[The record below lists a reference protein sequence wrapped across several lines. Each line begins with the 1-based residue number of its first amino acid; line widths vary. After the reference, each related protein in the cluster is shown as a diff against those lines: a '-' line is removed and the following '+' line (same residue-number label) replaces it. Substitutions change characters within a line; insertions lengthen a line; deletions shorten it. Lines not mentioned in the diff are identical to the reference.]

1 MKEAVSENTKAKRLE
16 GFYSAMF
23 AAFGAQGWWPGKT
36 RFEVIAGAILTQNTA
51 WTNVEKA
58 IANLK
63 SRGVLSPA
71 KLHGLKIGK
80 LAALIRPAGYF
91 NIKAKRL
98 KNFTDYLFKEHN
110 GSLDRLLKH
119 RRPKE
124 LREELLKISGIG
136 PETADS
142 IVLYAANM
150 PEFVVDA
157 YTKRILSRHLIVKDD
172 AQYEELKSVFMDN
185 LEPDTALFNEYHALL
200 VRTGKDYCRPKEPL
214 CTICPLKV
222 FL

>member
-1 MKEAVSENTKAKRLE
+1 MKEEGRNNGTAKRLK
-16 GFYSAMF
+16 GFYSAMYS
-23 AAFGAQGWWPGKT
+23 ALGPQGWWPGKT

-71 KLHGLKIGK
+71 KLHGLSLSE
-80 LAALIRPAGYF
+80 LAPLIRPAGYF

-124 LREELLKISGIG
+124 LRRELLKISGIG

-142 IVLYAANM
+142 IVLYAAGM

-157 YTKRILSRHLIVKDD
+157 YTKRIFSRHSLAKEDD
-172 AQYEELKSVFMDN
+172 EYEELKSVFMEN
-185 LEPDTALFNEYHALL
+185 LKPDAALFNEYHALI
-200 VRTGKDYCRPKEPL
+200 VRTGKDFCRPKEPL
-214 CTICPLKV
+214 CNVCPLKR
-222 FL
+222 LL

>member
-1 MKEAVSENTKAKRLE
+1 MREGHRKNNRAKRLK

-63 SRGVLSPA
+63 SRGVLSAA
-71 KLHGLKIGK
+71 KLHGLSLSE
-80 LAALIRPAGYF
+80 LASLIRPAGYF

-110 GSLDRLLKH
+110 GSLDRLLKR

-136 PETADS
+136 PETA
-142 IVLYAANM
+142 
-150 PEFVVDA
+150 
-157 YTKRILSRHLIVKDD
+157 
-172 AQYEELKSVFMDN
+172 
-185 LEPDTALFNEYHALL
+185 
-200 VRTGKDYCRPKEPL
+200 
-214 CTICPLKV
+214 
-222 FL
+222 

>member
-1 MKEAVSENTKAKRLE
+1 MKEAVRENGKAKRLK

-71 KLHGLKIGK
+71 KLHGLKTGE

-110 GSLDRLLKH
+110 GSLDRLLKQ

-124 LREELLKISGIG
+124 LREELLKICGIG

-157 YTKRILSRHLIVKDD
+157 YTKRIFSRHSLAKEDV
-172 AQYEELKSVFMDN
+172 QYEELKSVFMEN
-185 LEPDTALFNEYHALL
+185 LEPDAALFNEYHALI
-200 VRTGKDYCRPKEPL
+200 VRTGKDFCRPKEPL
-214 CTICPLKV
+214 CAGCPLNV

>member
-1 MKEAVSENTKAKRLE
+1 
-16 GFYSAMF
+16 MF

-63 SRGVLSPA
+63 ARGVLSPA
-71 KLHGLKIGK
+71 KLHGLKTGE

-110 GSLDRLLKH
+110 GSLDRLLKQ
-119 RRPKE
+119 RSPKE

-157 YTKRILSRHLIVKDD
+157 YTKRIFSRHLIVKED
-172 AQYEELKSVFMDN
+172 AQYEELKSVFMEN
-185 LEPDTALFNEYHALL
+185 LEPDAAFFNEYHALI
-200 VRTGKDYCRPKEPL
+200 VRTGKDFCRPKEPL
-214 CTICPLKV
+214 CTGCPLNV

>member
-1 MKEAVSENTKAKRLE
+1 MKEAVRENGAAKRLKAL
-16 GFYSAMF
+16 YSAMF

-71 KLHGLKIGK
+71 KMHGLSLSE
-80 LAALIRPAGYF
+80 LASLIRPAGYF

-110 GSLDRLLKH
+110 GSLDRLLKQ
-119 RRPKE
+119 RSPKE

-157 YTKRILSRHLIVKDD
+157 YTKRIFSRHLIVKED
-172 AQYEELKSVFMDN
+172 AGYEDLKSVFMEN
-185 LEPDTALFNEYHALL
+185 LKPDAALFNEYHALI
-200 VRTGKDYCRPKEPL
+200 VRTGKDFCRPKEPL
-214 CTICPLKV
+214 CNVCPLNV